1 MNRAESVN
9 LNRKHLHVNH
19 GKKDSIT
26 NFKHAELMSITIV
39 WIDTKPKHS
48 KITQIT

>member
-1 MNRAESVN
+1 MA
-9 LNRKHLHVNH
+9 RKTRF
-19 GKKDSIT
+19 IT

-48 KITQIT
+48 KITQITLKKIQQLHKQPSA